1 MPAWS
6 GVLMAAV
13 VLVAVVAIDHQ
24 SLVPPAP
31 NLHVAD
37 AADATV
43 QRGASRLDLEPGMEL
58 RAGDVIRTADRDG
71 RATLSLAGGETR
83 LAPATAVGIVAAG
96 TDITLDQHAG
106 RVWHRVGAAVGTYA
120 VQTDDVT
127 WVATGT
133 AFDLDRRPAAAGGEE
148 VRAIAIDHDV
158 RIDGRFADPRPA
170 RGLYD
175 DRPAGRSRPTRSTA
189 VRSPMTT
196 AWTRGCWRMLAAMSR
211 SASMS
216 ARSVASSSS
225 GHPTRRHR
233 PRLRPPQARSRRHAP
248 NRR

>member
-1 MPAWS
+1 
-6 GVLMAAV
+6 MAAV

-158 RIDGRFADPRPA
+158 RIDGRSPTRVLPEGFTTIVPLDDPAADPV
-170 RGLYD
+170 D
-175 DRPAGRSRPTRSTA
+175 A

-196 AWTRGCWRMLAAMSR
+196 AWTRGCWRTLAAMSR